1 MPRRVRSSDRRF
13 PSTPASGCGTTA
25 MLALESAQRACD
37 SAGVSPREISLL
49 ILCKTTPDQSVPAT
63 SSAVAGALGIGGGAM
78 DLNLCRVYVRTGHG
92 SGPYL
97 GGSWK
102 SLGYR
107 RGDFDANHELGG
119 PYQRVPFRRR
129 SGGRRAR
136 ASRRPGIPAWLEPR
150 SRWVSRR
157 VALRRSRVGNRA
169 NRRIMDA
176 VAERLRVPIDR
187 VASIIGRS
195 GNTSA
200 ASIPL
205 ALVDAVEQGR
215 LRHGDLVLLAGFG
228 AGMTWASAVLRW
240 DSRAGGESR

>member
-1 MPRRVRSSDRRF
+1 MSHSSRPATNGSLNVLASEVGMFRRVRSSDRRF

-37 SAGVSPREISLL
+37 SAGVSPRDISLL
-49 ILCKTTPDQSVPAT
+49 ILCKATPDESVPTT
-63 SSAVAGALGIGGGAM
+63 SSAVAGALGIGRGAM

-107 RGDFDANHELGG
+107 RGNFDANHELGG

-136 ASRRPGIPAWLEPR
+136 ASRRPRIPAWLEPR
-150 SRWVSRR
+150 SRWVSVSCSTAITGRESSQSEDHGR
-157 VALRRSRVGNRA
+157 GGRA
-169 NRRIMDA
+169 
-176 VAERLRVPIDR
+176 
-187 VASIIGRS
+187 SGRS
-195 GNTSA
+195 
-200 ASIPL
+200 
-205 ALVDAVEQGR
+205 
-215 LRHGDLVLLAGFG
+215 H
-228 AGMTWASAVLRW
+228 
-240 DSRAGGESR
+240 

>member
-49 ILCKTTPDQSVPAT
+49 ICKTTPDQSVPAT

-78 DLNLCRVYVRTGHG
+78 DLNLCRVYVRTGHS

-107 RGDFDANHELGG
+107 RGNFDANHELGG

-129 SGGRRAR
+129 SGGHRAR
-136 ASRRPGIPAWLEPR
+136 ASRRPRIPAWLEPR
-150 SRWVSRR
+150 RVDGSLVELLYADHGSGIGPIGGSWTRWPSVCAFPLT
-157 VALRRSRVGNRA
+157 VLRLLSAGLGTRARLRSLSPSSTRSNRA
-169 NRRIMDA
+169 DCAMGIWY
-176 VAERLRVPIDR
+176 
-187 VASIIGRS
+187 S
-195 GNTSA
+195 
-200 ASIPL
+200 
-205 ALVDAVEQGR
+205 
-215 LRHGDLVLLAGFG
+215 
-228 AGMTWASAVLRW
+228 
-240 DSRAGGESR
+240 